1 MVNHTELRARCNAT
15 GMNVQRKRTTAYN
28 NKCWSQKSVGMVQDV
43 QREEN
48 ISAAAQDRPK
58 AKRIRVL
65 SRNAGS
71 GYKEGD
77 CKV

>member
-1 MVNHTELRARCNAT
+1 
-15 GMNVQRKRTTAYN
+15 
-28 NKCWSQKSVGMVQDV
+28 MVQDV